1 MRLLGK
7 TALITGA
14 SRGIGAAMARKF
26 TEEGA
31 RVVLSAR
38 TSGVVD
44 LAEKLR
50 TAGYAA
56 EAIQGDVSDD
66 AHVRA
71 LLQVCRGKFGGLD
84 ALVNNAGVLLSG
96 KLGMMRVE
104 DARRM
109 FEINVIAMINLTQ
122 YATRVFSRAKGGAVI
137 NLASIAGTQGI
148 DGISAYSASKAAV
161 IGFTKAAA
169 KELATQN
176 IRVNAIAPGFID
188 TDMARQ
194 ISPEW
199 FQKRV
204 ESIRLGRI
212 GQPQDIANCAAFLA
226 SDEAAYITGQVL
238 GVDGGMVV

>member
-1 MRLLGK
+1 MRLQGK

-14 SRGIGAAMARKF
+14 SRGIGAALARKF

-38 TSGVVD
+38 TSGVAD
-44 LAEKLR
+44 LAEELR
-50 TAGYAA
+50 AAGHAA

-66 AHVRA
+66 SHVRA
-71 LLQVCRGKFGGLD
+71 LLQVCRAKFGGLD

-122 YATRVFSRAKGGAVI
+122 YATRVFSRGKGGAVI
-137 NLASIAGTQGI
+137 NLTSIAGTQGI

-169 KELATQN
+169 KELAGQN

-194 ISPEW
+194 VSPEW

-226 SDEAAYITGQVL
+226 SDEAAYITGQIL

>member
-1 MRLLGK
+1 VTLTGK

-14 SRGIGAAMARKF
+14 SRGIGASMAEVF
-26 TEEGA
+26 AQAGA

-38 TSGVVD
+38 TPGVVQ
-44 LAEKLR
+44 LAERLR
-50 TAGYAA
+50 AAGHEA
-56 EAIQGDVSDD
+56 EAVQGDIAED

-71 LLQVCRGKFGGLD
+71 LIQTCRTKFGGLH
-84 ALVNNAGVLLSG
+84 AVVNNAGILAPG
-96 KLGMMRVE
+96 KLGMMRLD

-109 FEINVIAMINLTQ
+109 FEVNVLAAINLTQ
-122 YATRVFSRAKGGAVI
+122 YAIRAFPRDVGGSIV

-169 KELATQN
+169 KELAPLR

-194 ISPEW
+194 VSPEW
-199 FQKRV
+199 FQRRV

-212 GQPQDIANCAAFLA
+212 GQPADIAQCAAFLA
-226 SDEAAYITGQVL
+226 SDAAAYITGQII
-238 GVDGGMVV
+238 GVDGGMSV